1 MKFKT
6 LPVILFCLL
15 SHVISARL
23 FAQENANSWPQWRG
37 PGRDGICKETGLLKT
52 WPEGGPALLWKI
64 TGLGKGYSSPSIA
77 GDRIVTMGD
86 RGDGQFVIAL
96 DRTSRKEVWA
106 VRICG
111 NWDDGSRGTPTI
123 DGDKVYALGAH
134 GDLVCLNLADGKEVW
149 HKNMAADFG
158 GQMMSGWGFSESP
171 LIDGAKL
178 LCTPGGKEKTVVA
191 LDKNTGDLIWACAVP
206 PLGSRGKDGAGYSS
220 MVAADINGV
229 RQYIQL
235 LGTGLVGIDAETG
248 TFLWG
253 YNPIANNVANI
264 ATPIV
269 QDNLIFCSTAYGT
282 GSSLVKITNSE
293 NQWKAEEV
301 YFLDSNTYQNHHGGL
316 VLVDGFLY
324 GGHGQNAGAPTCIEM
339 ATGKILWKEKA
350 LDKGSAAVLYADGN
364 LYFLYEAGTLALLRA
379 DPQKFTVSGSFA
391 IPEESGPKWAHPVIL
406 DKQLYIRVHDVLFCY
421 DIGQKG

>member
-1 MKFKT
+1 MK
-6 LPVILFCLL
+6 LIYPLLL
-15 SHVISARL
+15 SFLFSHAISVSL
-23 FAQENANSWPQWRG
+23 FAQESSGSWPQWRG
-37 PGRDGICKETGLLKT
+37 PGRDGICTETGLLKT
-52 WPEGGPALLWKI
+52 WPPEGPGLLWKI
-64 TGLGKGYSSPSIA
+64 TGLGKGYSSPAIV
-77 GDRIVTMGD
+77 GDKIVTLGD

-96 DRTSRKEVWA
+96 DRATRKELWVTRLCA
-106 VRICG
+106 
-111 NWDDGSRGTPTI
+111 NWDDGSRSTPTI

-149 HKNMAADFG
+149 HKNMAADYG

-191 LDKNTGDLIWACAVP
+191 LDKNTGDLIWACPVP
-206 PLGSRGKDGAGYSS
+206 PLGPRGKEGAGYSS
-220 MVAADINGV
+220 IVAADINGT

-235 LGTGLVGIDAETG
+235 LGTGLIGIAAQDG
-248 TFLWG
+248 KFLWG
-253 YNPIANNVANI
+253 YNKIANHVANI
-264 ATPIV
+264 STPV
-269 QDNLIFCSTAYGT
+269 VKDNLIFCSTAYGT
-282 GSSLVKITNSE
+282 GSALVKIILSE
-293 NQWKAEEV
+293 NNWKAEEV
-301 YFLDSNTYQNHHGGL
+301 YFLDSNTFQNHHGGL

-324 GGHGQNAGAPTCIEM
+324 GGHGQNAGAPVCIEM

-379 DPQKFTVSGSFA
+379 DPQQFTVSGSFA

-406 DKQLYIRVHDVLFCY
+406 DKQLYIRVHDILFCY